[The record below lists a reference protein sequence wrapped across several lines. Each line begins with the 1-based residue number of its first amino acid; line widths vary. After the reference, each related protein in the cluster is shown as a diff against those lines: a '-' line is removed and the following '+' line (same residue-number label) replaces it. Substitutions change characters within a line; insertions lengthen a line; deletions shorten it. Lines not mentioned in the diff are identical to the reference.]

1 MMGGIIAV
9 PSTILAFLAGFFVL
23 VAKVKFV
30 LKVLAA
36 KADVDI
42 FNHTLALCLVSSG
55 ERET

>member
-1 MMGGIIAV
+1 MGGIIAV
-9 PSTILAFLAGFFVL
+9 PSTILAFLAGFFLL

-30 LKVLAA
+30 LKVLSA